1 MERIASR
8 QNPLVKRFRELA
20 RRRAVGHLLLDSEH
34 LLLEALDSGVAL
46 EAVALA
52 DSLGP
57 ARLGD
62 LDRRARAAGARTVVV
77 NNGVLG
83 AISPVRT
90 PSGVVAIARHAATSL
105 EEALARPPQ
114 LVLML
119 GGIQDAGNVGA
130 IVRAADA
137 FGATGIVAAEATADP
152 LGWKALRGAMGSSFR
167 VPIAIR
173 QSLAD
178 AVGAARVAGLKILA
192 AVPRGGRW
200 LHDCDLRAPIAL
212 VLGAEGAGVPA
223 AVTAGADEQITI
235 AMRERVESLNVAVAA
250 AVILYEAARQR
261 AEPGTSP

>member
-1 MERIASR
+1 
-8 QNPLVKRFRELA
+8 VLA
-20 RRRAVGHLLLDSEH
+20 
-34 LLLEALDSGVAL
+34 
-46 EAVALA
+46 
-52 DSLGP
+52 
-57 ARLGD
+57 
-62 LDRRARAAGARTVVV
+62 
-77 NNGVLG
+77 

-90 PSGVVAIARHAATSL
+90 PSGVVAIAQRAPTPL
-105 EEALARPPQ
+105 DEALARPPQ

-137 FGATGIVAAEATADP
+137 FGATGIVAAEGTADP

-173 QSLAD
+173 QSLAA
-178 AVGAARVAGLKILA
+178 AVGAARQAGLRILA
-192 AVPRGGRW
+192 AVPRGGTW
-200 LHDCDLRAPIAL
+200 LHDCDLRPPFAL

-261 AEPGTSP
+261 AAPGVAP